1 LAKSD
6 KALERLKSIPKDF
19 NWNELV
25 SILKRFGYR
34 LQNSSGGGSA
44 RRFTNESTKHRIFL
58 HEPHPT
64 SIVKAYALRQ
74 VVESLQEVGV
84 IDREIEELREN
95 ENEDE

>member
-19 NWNELV
+19 TWNELV
-25 SILKRFGYR
+25 SILKRLGYR

-44 RRFTNESTKHRIFL
+44 RRFVNELTKHKILL

-64 SIVKAYALRQ
+64 NVVKKYALRQ
-74 VVESLQEVGV
+74 VVESLQGAGV

-95 ENEDE
+95 EDEDE